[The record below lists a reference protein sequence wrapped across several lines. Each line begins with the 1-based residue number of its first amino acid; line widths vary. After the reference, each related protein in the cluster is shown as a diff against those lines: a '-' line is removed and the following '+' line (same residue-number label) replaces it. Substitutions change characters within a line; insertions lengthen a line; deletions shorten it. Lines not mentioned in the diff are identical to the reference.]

1 MTIVMTMVISTQKTL
16 SASAFK
22 AQCLAL
28 MDEVERTGVPV
39 TITKHGRPV
48 AQLAPARPGAVRLPV
63 FGLHK
68 GRLVERDPSDIDRPV
83 VDPSAWSADA
93 DNIA

>member
-1 MTIVMTMVISTQKTL
+1 MTIVMTMVTFTQRTL

-28 MDEVERTGVPV
+28 MDEVERTGEPV
-39 TITKHGRPV
+39 TITKRGRPV
-48 AQLAPARPGAVRLPV
+48 AQLAPARPGPVGRPV

-68 GRLVERDPSDIDRPV
+68 GGLVALDSSDIDQPAI
-83 VDPSAWSADA
+83 DPAAWSADE
-93 DNIA
+93 DNVA